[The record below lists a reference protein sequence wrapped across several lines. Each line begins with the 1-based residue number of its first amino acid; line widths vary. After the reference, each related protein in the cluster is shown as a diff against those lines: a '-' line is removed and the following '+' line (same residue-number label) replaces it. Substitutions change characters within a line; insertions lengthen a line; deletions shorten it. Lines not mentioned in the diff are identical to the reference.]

1 MKTGES
7 ADTRENACAKHVVLL
22 GAFLDGV
29 LDAASTLEVDEHLS
43 HCEACR
49 ERVELDR
56 AVRGSLKKAMSA
68 VTAGDAMRARVLA
81 ALREDRLDAKKNE
94 NAAAESA
101 EALAETSAAAM
112 TAAAENEADA
122 ASARESMDSGSQT
135 DAEGIGATRDERGER
150 VAEVRSLRKEASKL
164 ASWRTLVPL
173 ASAAALALVWNGVAQ
188 TPPQGT
194 HQTDVMRAGFGH
206 DPIADLV
213 AQHSGYSEV
222 PLQTTDAKDL
232 RGFERYVGVPVHA
245 PQFRGK
251 NAHLLGGRVT
261 TVHHERAAMLQYELG
276 QGKDIQRVTVFIYDP
291 HKIQIGHDQ
300 LTPRAIGTSEVRV
313 GRADGYS
320 VAVRGGPDAGVGYMV
335 VSDMDPERNTEL
347 AVVTDDD

>member
-1 MKTGES
+1 MKTEES
-7 ADTRENACAKHVVLL
+7 ADSRENTCAKHVVLL

-29 LDAASTLEVDEHLS
+29 LDTASTLEVDEHLA

-56 AVRGSLKKAMSA
+56 AVRGSLQKVVKT
-68 VTAGDAMRARVLA
+68 VTASDGMRERVLA
-81 ALREDRLDAKKNE
+81 ALVADRLADTKKSESNE
-94 NAAAESA
+94 SNVAQ
-101 EALAETSAAAM
+101 
-112 TAAAENEADA
+112 NEANEA
-122 ASARESMDSGSQT
+122 NEAN
-135 DAEGIGATRDERGER
+135 EGRDEKVER
-150 VAEVRSLRKEASKL
+150 LAEVRSLRSQAKRL

-194 HQTDVMRAGFGH
+194 SQTDVMRAGFGH

-213 AQHSGYSEV
+213 AQHSGYSQV
-222 PLQTTDAKDL
+222 PLETKDAKEL
-232 RGFERYVGVPVHA
+232 RGLERYVGVPVHA

-261 TVHHERAAMLQYELG
+261 TVHHERAAMLQYEMG

-320 VAVRGGPDAGVGYMV
+320 VAVRGGVDAGVGYMV

-347 AVVTDDD
+347 AVVTEDD

>member
-7 ADTRENACAKHVVLL
+7 ADTRENTCAKHVVLL

-29 LDAASTLEVDEHLS
+29 LDTASTLEVDEHLA

-56 AVRGSLKKAMSA
+56 AVRGSLKKAMQA
-68 VTAGDAMRARVLA
+68 VTPADGMRERVLA
-81 ALREDRLDAKKNE
+81 ALLEDRRAAKNE
-94 NAAAESA
+94 QSESAATDNAAETAA
-101 EALAETSAAAM
+101 EAARAGESLNSDSASKSNDRSNSESNVESVGAAR
-112 TAAAENEADA
+112 T
-122 ASARESMDSGSQT
+122 
-135 DAEGIGATRDERGER
+135 
-150 VAEVRSLRKEASKL
+150 EVRSLRNQAKKL

-194 HQTDVMRAGFGH
+194 SQTDVMRAGFGH

-213 AQHSGYSEV
+213 AQHSGYSQV
-222 PLQTTDAKDL
+222 PLETKDAKEL
-232 RGFERYVGVPVHA
+232 RGLERYVGVPVHA

-261 TVHHERAAMLQYELG
+261 TVHHERAAMLQYEMG

-291 HKIQIGHDQ
+291 HKIQIGRDQ

-320 VAVRGGPDAGVGYMV
+320 VAVRGGVDAGVGYMV

-347 AVVTDDD
+347 AVVTEDD

>member
-1 MKTGES
+1 MNTGES
-7 ADTRENACAKHVVLL
+7 ADSRENTCAKHVVLL

-29 LDAASTLEVDEHLS
+29 LDAASTLEVDEHLA

-49 ERVELDR
+49 ERIELDR
-56 AVRGSLKKAMSA
+56 AVRGSLKKAMKT
-68 VTAGDAMRARVLA
+68 VTADDGMRERVLA
-81 ALREDRLDAKKNE
+81 ALLADRQAASLSASKDETATD
-94 NAAAESA
+94 AAAKA
-101 EALAETSAAAM
+101 T
-112 TAAAENEADA
+112 ADA
-122 ASARESMDSGSQT
+122 AEAASAGESMNSGS
-135 DAEGIGATRDERGER
+135 DANSENAGGVDAERGENGER
-150 VAEVRSLRKEASKL
+150 LAEVRSLRKEAKKL

-188 TPPQGT
+188 TAPQGT
-194 HQTDVMRAGFGH
+194 SQTDVMRAGFGH

-213 AQHSGYSEV
+213 AQHSGYSQV
-222 PLQTTDAKDL
+222 PLETKDAKDL

-276 QGKDIQRVTVFIYDP
+276 QGKDTQRVTVFIYDP
-291 HKIQIGHDQ
+291 RKIQIGHDQ

-320 VAVRGGPDAGVGYMV
+320 VAVRGGADAGVGYMV
-335 VSDMDPERNTEL
+335 VSDLDPERNTEL
-347 AVVTDDD
+347 AVFSEDD